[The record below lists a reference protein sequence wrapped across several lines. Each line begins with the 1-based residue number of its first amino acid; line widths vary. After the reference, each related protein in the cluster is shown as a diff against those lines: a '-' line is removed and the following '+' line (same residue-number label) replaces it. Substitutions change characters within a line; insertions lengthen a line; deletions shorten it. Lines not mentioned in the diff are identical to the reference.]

1 MGPTVAGSG
10 DRLHNL
16 HNFTPLSAPMARLKR
31 PQPAGLWMDGYTNR
45 PSLEATCQALEDRLN
60 EGRPRPWADAIRAP
74 LWEQEWHD

>member
-31 PQPAGLWMDGYTNR
+31 PQPAGSWMAGYTNR
-45 PSLEATCQALEDRLN
+45 PSLEATCQALEDRLMAR
-60 EGRPRPWADAIRAP
+60 EGRRVPFPDAIAREP
-74 LWEQEWHD
+74 LELD